1 MLLYVNKK
9 QERLKKIK
17 LFTTIFAI
25 IFIITAN
32 IYHLII
38 NIHQTDSTLLDYT
51 PIKHSSSSQ
60 DDTSSVTLY
69 QTSSSKTY
77 AILIPSTL
85 TKTNT
90 KTIIKGFSS
99 PYLTPSA
106 SLFFTPEIKDID
118 FLQNIALSL
127 NLQISSKQTPASIII
142 TTDINQIPPLIY
154 KQKLYPKTLIQ
165 PSKLPSHL
173 ISVLDKK
180 FPPRPLPSNKLEE
193 EKFSLQSFAKDY
205 SLELKSLINNTAI
218 TKQPFKKQDAL
229 LKNISLCIK
238 TAQNIYCDTSPKT
251 SVAKKISDIIS
262 IIPQSSQIQKL
273 ILLTSFE
280 ETTEQSFNLS
290 NGLLL
295 RFEQRQSLLL
305 PEEITSAPFQTIK
318 QKLGINPKHTN
329 KLMKFYQFKTV
340 EIPLL

>member
-38 NIHQTDSTLLDYT
+38 NIHQTDSTLLDYNS
-51 PIKHSSSSQ
+51 IKHSSLSQ
-60 DDTSSVTLY
+60 DDKSFVTLY

-90 KTIIKGFSS
+90 KTIIKSFSS
-99 PYLTPSA
+99 PYLTPS
-106 SLFFTPEIKDID
+106 SNLFFTPEIKDIE

-127 NLQISSKQTPASIII
+127 NLQISSKQTPDSIII
-142 TTDINQIPPLIY
+142 TTDINQITPLIY
-154 KQKLYPKTLIQ
+154 KQKLYPQTLTQ

-173 ISVLDKK
+173 ISILDKK
-180 FPPRPLPSNKLEE
+180 FPPHPLPTNKLEE
-193 EKFSLQSFAKDY
+193 EKFSLKSFAKDY
-205 SLELKSLINNTAI
+205 SHELKSLINNSPI
-218 TKQPFKKQDAL
+218 TSLPFKKQDAL
-229 LKNISLCIK
+229 LKNISLCLK
-238 TAQNIYCDTSPKT
+238 TSKQFYCDTSPKT
-251 SVAKKISDIIS
+251 SIAKKISDIIS
-262 IIPQSSQIQKL
+262 IIPKSSQIEKL

-280 ETTEQSFNLS
+280 ETTEQSFTPS
-290 NGLLL
+290 NGLLFL
-295 RFEQRQSLLL
+295 FEQRQALLL
-305 PEEITSAPFQTIK
+305 PEEITSRPFQTIK
-318 QKLGINPKHTN
+318 QKLGINPKYTN

-340 EIPLL
+340 EIPLQ